1 MNPPSRSATAFDISV
16 EPTFDV
22 HLHDDWRMRAL
33 IDEVRNGLTRHPKRL
48 TPRWLYD
55 DRGSDLFDQ
64 ITRLPEYYPTE
75 SEREILLARADEIA
89 DITRA
94 DTLVELGS
102 GTSDKTQALL
112 DAFDATGRLRRFV
125 PFDVS
130 EQTLRDAAAVLAD
143 RHPGLQVHGVVGDF
157 HEHLAA
163 VPSDGYPVLA
173 FLGST
178 IGNFYPDERARFLDQ
193 VAAWL
198 TPDAWFLLGF
208 DLVKPVDRL
217 MAAYNDSAGVTA
229 QFTLNLLHVLNRE
242 LAADFDTGAFEHVGM
257 WDPLHTRVDL
267 RLRSLREQHVEIIGA
282 DLAIDFGEGEELRA
296 EISTKF
302 TREQLAQE
310 LADAGMQVAQSWTDG
325 DDNVAV
331 LLARLAD

>member
-1 MNPPSRSATAFDISV
+1 MTPRSRFDTAV
-16 EPTFDV
+16 APTFDV

-33 IDEVRNGLTRHPKRL
+33 VDEVRAGLTKHPKQL

-75 SEREILLARADEIA
+75 AEREILLARAGEIA
-89 DITRA
+89 DITGA

-102 GTSDKTQALL
+102 GTSDKTRALL
-112 DAFDATGRLRRFV
+112 DAFDATGRLRRFI

-130 EQTLRDAAAVLAD
+130 EQTLRDAAVMLAE
-143 RHPGLQVHGVVGDF
+143 RHPGLHVHGVVGDF

-163 VPSDGYPVLA
+163 VPSDGAPVLA

-193 VAAWL
+193 VRRWL
-198 TPDAWFLLGF
+198 TSDGWFLLGV
-208 DLVKPVDRL
+208 DLMKPVDRL
-217 MAAYNDSAGVTA
+217 MAAYNDSAGITA
-229 QFTLNLLHVLNRE
+229 EFTLNLLHVLNRE
-242 LAADFDTGAFEHVGM
+242 LAADFDTDGFEHVGL
-257 WDPLHTRVDL
+257 WDPNHDRVDL

-282 DLAIDFGEGEELRA
+282 DLAIDFGDGEELRA

-302 TREQLAQE
+302 TRDRLTDE
-310 LADAGMQVAQSWTDG
+310 LAAAGMQVEHFWTDDA
-325 DDNVAV
+325 DDVAV
-331 LLARLAD
+331 LLARRA